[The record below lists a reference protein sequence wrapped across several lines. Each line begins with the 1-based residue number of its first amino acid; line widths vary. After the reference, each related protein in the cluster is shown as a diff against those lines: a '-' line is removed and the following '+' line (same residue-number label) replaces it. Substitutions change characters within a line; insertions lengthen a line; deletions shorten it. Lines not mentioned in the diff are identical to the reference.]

1 MRHAFPVRIPHLSP
15 YRTFRSSEIALNV
28 RSGELLLD
36 EERPQMGQLPCARS
50 SQDHQLDH
58 HPPNDAGVCSFRL
71 VSELGFS
78 FLVTVSLL
86 RQVSDNIGHGV
97 MWHTLW
103 KTCSL
108 RISCSRELRSLT
120 LDWMSCSLSLSE
132 LSIALDSPMVMSR
145 VSLMPPLGLEVLSQ
159 AVLPL
164 SEDGVK
170 QILWS
175 PASCAVKV

>member
-1 MRHAFPVRIPHLSP
+1 M
-15 YRTFRSSEIALNV
+15 
-28 RSGELLLD
+28 
-36 EERPQMGQLPCARS
+36 
-50 SQDHQLDH
+50 
-58 HPPNDAGVCSFRL
+58 
-71 VSELGFS
+71 
-78 FLVTVSLL
+78 
-86 RQVSDNIGHGV
+86 
-97 MWHTLW
+97 
-103 KTCSL
+103 
-108 RISCSRELRSLT
+108 SCSRELRSLT

-159 AVLPL
+159 PLLPL